1 MPKAKG
7 SNRYI
12 SNGRYVEHPIKGLRK
27 PATCFMEK
35 TDFGQLTDTALK
47 LHKKVGELAQYTII
61 MENEAK
67 SRHKNKLSGTKAD
80 VAAIVD
86 DVSDL
91 ITQFI
96 EEFYRE
102 QERTI

>member
-1 MPKAKG
+1 MLKAKG
-7 SNRYI
+7 CNRYI
-12 SNGRYVEHPIKGLRK
+12 SDGKYVEPPVKGLRK
-27 PATCFMEK
+27 PATCFMER
-35 TDFGQLTDTALK
+35 TNFGQLTDTALK
-47 LHKKVGELAQYTII
+47 LHKKAGELAQYTII

-67 SRHKNKLSGTKAD
+67 SRHKNKLGSTKSD

-96 EEFYRE
+96 EEFYKE
-102 QERTI
+102 QECTI

>member
-7 SNRYI
+7 CNRYI
-12 SNGRYVEHPIKGLRK
+12 SDGKYVEPPAKGMRK

-35 TDFGQLTDTALK
+35 TDFGQLTDIALK
-47 LHKKVGELAQYTII
+47 LKRKVGELTQYTII

-67 SRHKNKLSGTKAD
+67 SRHKNKLGSTKSD

-102 QERTI
+102 QECMI

>member
-7 SNRYI
+7 CNRYI
-12 SNGRYVEHPIKGLRK
+12 SDGKYVEPPTKGTRK

-35 TDFGQLTDTALK
+35 TDFGQLTDISLK

-67 SRHKNKLSGTKAD
+67 SRHKSKLGNTKSD

-91 ITQFI
+91 ITKFI
-96 EEFYRE
+96 EEFYKE
-102 QERTI
+102 QECTI

>member
-12 SNGRYVEHPIKGLRK
+12 SGGKYVEHPIKGIRK
-27 PATCFMEK
+27 PATCFMKK
-35 TDFGQLTDTALK
+35 TDFGQLTDIALK
-47 LHKKVGELAQYTII
+47 LNKKVGELTQYTII

-67 SRHKNKLSGTKAD
+67 SRHKNKLGSTKSD

-96 EEFYRE
+96 EEFYKE
-102 QERTI
+102 QECTI

>member
-7 SNRYI
+7 CNRYI
-12 SNGRYVEHPIKGLRK
+12 SNGKYTEPPAKGMRK
-27 PATCFMEK
+27 PAACFMER
-35 TDFGQLTDTALK
+35 TDFGQLTDIALRLK
-47 LHKKVGELAQYTII
+47 RKADELTQYTII

-67 SRHKNKLSGTKAD
+67 SRHKNKLGSIKSD

-91 ITQFI
+91 VTQFI
-96 EEFYRE
+96 EEFYKE
-102 QERTI
+102 QECTI

>member
-7 SNRYI
+7 CNRYI
-12 SNGRYVEHPIKGLRK
+12 SNGKYTEPPAKGMRK

-47 LHKKVGELAQYTII
+47 LKRRVDELTHYTIV

-67 SRHKNKLSGTKAD
+67 SRHKNKLSGAKSD
-80 VAAIVD
+80 VAVIVD

-96 EEFYRE
+96 EEFYKE
-102 QERTI
+102 QGCTI

>member
-1 MPKAKG
+1 MGNSPG
-7 SNRYI
+7 CNRCI
-12 SNGRYVEHPIKGLRK
+12 SNGKYVEPPAKGMRK

-35 TDFGQLTDTALK
+35 TDFGQLTDTVLK
-47 LHKKVGELAQYTII
+47 LHKKAGELAQYTII

-67 SRHKNKLSGTKAD
+67 SRHKNKLGSTKSD

-96 EEFYRE
+96 EEFYKE
-102 QERTI
+102 QECTI